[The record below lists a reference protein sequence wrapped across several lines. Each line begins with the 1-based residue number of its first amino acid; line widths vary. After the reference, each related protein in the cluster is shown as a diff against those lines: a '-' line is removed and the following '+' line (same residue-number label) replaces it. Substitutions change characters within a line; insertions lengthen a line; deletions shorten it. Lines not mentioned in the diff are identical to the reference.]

1 MSQPGPLHGYR
12 IVDLTSMISG
22 PLATMILADQGA
34 DVIKVENPQGG
45 GDHTRA
51 AANRRGGFSASFVN
65 NNRNKRSIALDLK
78 NEAARAALLRL
89 VAGADV
95 FVQNFRP
102 GVVERMGLG
111 EDAIRAVAPSII
123 YVSISGF
130 GESGPY
136 SHKPVYDPIIQ
147 ALSGLATVQAGSDT
161 ERPRLVRTILP
172 DKLTAVTAS
181 QAITAALLAR
191 ERTGQG
197 QHIRLSMLDAVVAFL
212 WASDMGSQT
221 FVGDELPQQDA
232 ASFIDLIYQTADGH
246 ISVAVQTDREWT
258 ALTRALDRPDWLE
271 DPRFAT
277 PALRHKHINT
287 RLQMTQDVL
296 MTRTAGE
303 WLDRLTAAG
312 VPCAPVLTRTEM
324 IRHPQVVENG
334 IVVHAEHPAAGT
346 LRQARPGGPVLRHAR
361 LRSPGRA
368 GAGGAHGTGAGGA
381 GLRAGG
387 DRGAAAA
394 PPARRLTHCTAARFF
409 RYGSLMPDDLY
420 DRDVLAWSEHQA
432 DLLRRLARGERVDDL
447 DWEHVVEEIERRG
460 AVRTARG
467 SDRSAPDAGAS
478 SEAPGLA
485 GESIRQPLA
494 AGGRR
499 LPAGRRPPVRPFH
512 AASGSTWGASTAVR
526 WRSLRMWHTT
536 ALRRCH
542 GRRNAPSRWTSCCA
556 NGAPRWN
563 SISE

>member
-1 MSQPGPLHGYR
+1 MSQPGPLSGYR

-45 GDHTRA
+45 DHTRA
-51 AANRRGGFSASFVN
+51 AANRRGGFSASFLN

-78 NEAARAALLRL
+78 TDAAREALLRL

-102 GVVERMGLG
+102 GVIERMGLG
-111 EDAIRAVAPSII
+111 EDAIRAVAPNIV

-130 GESGPY
+130 GETGPY

-147 ALSGLATVQAGSDT
+147 ALSGLSSIQGGSDS

-172 DKLTAVTAS
+172 DKLTAVAAS

-197 QHIRLSMLDAVVAFL
+197 QHVRLSMLDAVVAFL

-232 ASFIDLIYQTADGH
+232 ASFIDLIYQTADGY

-296 MTRTAGE
+296 MTRSAAE

-312 VPCAPVLTRTEM
+312 VPCAPVLTRTQM
-324 IRHPQVVENG
+324 IQHAQVVENG
-334 IVVHAEHPAAGT
+334 IVVQADHPAAGT
-346 LRQARPGGPVLRHAR
+346 LRQARP
-361 LRSPGRA
+361 
-368 GAGGAHGTGAGGA
+368 
-381 GLRAGG
+381 
-387 DRGAAAA
+387 
-394 PPARRLTHCTAARFF
+394 AARFSTTQAGI
-409 RYGSLMPDDLY
+409 RQGAPSLGQHTE
-420 DRDVLAWSEHQA
+420 DVLRELGYGPDEIAA
-432 DLLRRLARGERVDDL
+432 LAP
-447 DWEHVVEEIERRG
+447 
-460 AVRTARG
+460 TG
-467 SDRSAPDAGAS
+467 SA
-478 SEAPGLA
+478 
-485 GESIRQPLA
+485 
-494 AGGRR
+494 
-499 LPAGRRPPVRPFH
+499 
-512 AASGSTWGASTAVR
+512 
-526 WRSLRMWHTT
+526 
-536 ALRRCH
+536 
-542 GRRNAPSRWTSCCA
+542 
-556 NGAPRWN
+556 
-563 SISE
+563 